1 MWQSFFQNICNGKIA
16 AITGAKKFKEKAIK
30 KLLRVIEIFK
40 SVSNSSFI
48 TSFILFKIN
57 KLDNNAKM
65 KAGIEKRIHWN
76 NIIKITFFFE
86 FPTSLKTPNSN
97 ELVSVVSLIVMNVL
111 ILNLIQIY
119 LIILDLKLDLIKL
132 FHI

>member
-1 MWQSFFQNICNGKIA
+1 MA

-30 KLLRVIEIFK
+30 KLVRLIEIFR

-48 TSFILFKIN
+48 ISFILFKTN
-57 KLDNNAKM
+57 KLNNNAKM

-97 ELVSVVSLIVMNVL
+97 ELVSVVINSNECINIKLNPNIPNNIRFKIRFNKVVPY
-111 ILNLIQIY
+111 LNLFIAE
-119 LIILDLKLDLIKL
+119 IKGI
-132 FHI
+132 FT